1 MPQADAE
8 LEQKA
13 VNTIRF
19 LAVDAVQKANSG
31 HPGMPMGCADA
42 AYVLWTKVMRFNPKE
57 PDWPNRDR
65 FVLSAGHGSMLL
77 YAMLH
82 LSGYDVSLE
91 ELINF
96 RQLHCRTAGHPEYR
110 CIPGVEVTTGP
121 LGQGFA
127 NGIGMAIAAK
137 HLGSLFN
144 KGGRELVNPRIFAIC
159 SDGDLME
166 GVASEAASLAGHL
179 GLGNIVYFYDDNR
192 ISIDGPTDIT
202 FTEDR
207 VKRFESYGWHVQ
219 SVDGHDRAA
228 LEKAF
233 EVAIAE
239 TERPSII
246 MGRTH
251 IAFGSPNKQ
260 DKSSSHGAPLGE
272 DEVKATKENLGWPVE
287 PAFLVPE
294 DVRELFA
301 KRAQELGTIQTEWKQ
316 QLEELAGADPDLHAL
331 WESIWNK
338 KLPDDLEKQLLE
350 AAPKDE
356 VATRK
361 ASGKILQAAA
371 QLVPGLM
378 GGSADLTPSNNTFLN
393 DFPVFQKDS
402 PEGRNFHFGVREHG
416 MGSIMNGMAHF
427 GGIIPYGGTFLVF
440 SDYMRPAIRMAALSG
455 IQAVYVF
462 THDSVFLGEDGPT
475 HQPIEHVASL
485 RAMPNLTVIRPS
497 DGPETAYAWSYA
509 LKRHD
514 GPTALILSRQKLP
527 PTDRS
532 KYPSAEG
539 TLKGAYILADCEGK
553 PDTVIIASGSE
564 VSLAL
569 AAKARLDE
577 KGGKVRVVS
586 MPSWELF
593 EQQTPDYRDSVIP
606 PDCPKRV
613 AIEAGASQGWERYVG
628 EKGLVIGID
637 RFGISAPYKEIAAEL
652 GFTPDAVVEKI
663 DSLRS

>member
-1 MPQADAE
+1 
-8 LEQKA
+8 
-13 VNTIRF
+13 
-19 LAVDAVQKANSG
+19 
-31 HPGMPMGCADA
+31 
-42 AYVLWTKVMRFNPKE
+42 
-57 PDWPNRDR
+57 
-65 FVLSAGHGSMLL
+65 
-77 YAMLH
+77 
-82 LSGYDVSLE
+82 
-91 ELINF
+91 
-96 RQLHCRTAGHPEYR
+96 
-110 CIPGVEVTTGP
+110 
-121 LGQGFA
+121 
-127 NGIGMAIAAK
+127 
-137 HLGSLFN
+137 
-144 KGGRELVNPRIFAIC
+144 
-159 SDGDLME
+159 ME

-192 ISIDGPTDIT
+192 ISIDGPTDLT

-233 EVAIAE
+233 KAAIAD

-260 DKSSSHGAPLGE
+260 DKSSSHGSPLGE

-287 PAFLVPE
+287 PSFLVPE
-294 DVRELFA
+294 DVREMFT
-301 KRAQELGTIQTEWKQ
+301 KRVEELSALHMEWNQK
-316 QLEELAGADPDLHAL
+316 LEELAKADSELHEFWQTV
-331 WESIWNK
+331 WEK
-338 KLPDDLEKQLLE
+338 KLPEDLEKQLL
-350 AAPKDE
+350 AVAPKEE

-361 ASGKILQAAA
+361 ASGKVLQAAA

-393 DFPVFQKDS
+393 DYTIFQKDS

-440 SDYMRPAIRMAALSG
+440 SDYMRPTIRMAALSG
-455 IQAVYVF
+455 VQTAYVF

-485 RAMPNLTVIRPS
+485 RAMPNLTVIRPA

-509 LKRHD
+509 LRRKD
-514 GPTALILSRQKLP
+514 GPTALILTRQKLP
-527 PTDRS
+527 PIDRT
-532 KYPSAEG
+532 KYPSSEG
-539 TLKGAYILADCEGK
+539 TLRGAYVLADCEAK

-564 VSLAL
+564 VWLAL
-569 AAKARLDE
+569 AAKAKLDE
-577 KGGKVRVVS
+577 KGGEIRVVS

-593 EQQTPDYRDSVIP
+593 EQQPSEYRDSVIP
-606 PDCPKRV
+606 PDCPERV

-628 EKGLVIGID
+628 ERGLVIGID
-637 RFGISAPYKEIAAEL
+637 RFGISAPYKDIATEL
-652 GFTPDAVVEKI
+652 GFTPEAVVEKI
-663 DSLRS
+663 VAHRT